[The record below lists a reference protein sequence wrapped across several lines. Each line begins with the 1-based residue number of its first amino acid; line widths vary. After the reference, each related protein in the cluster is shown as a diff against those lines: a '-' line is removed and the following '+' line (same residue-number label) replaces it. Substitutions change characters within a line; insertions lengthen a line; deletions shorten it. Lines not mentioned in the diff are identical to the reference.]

1 MGNVRAIYLNDQGE
15 SKRRMSADIMYII
28 VDKRIKR
35 LRIQYPCDIRD
46 IALNTKTRPSVL

>member
-28 VDKRIKR
+28 VDQRALGNLI
-35 LRIQYPCDIRD
+35 IEIRQGF
-46 IALNTKTRPSVL
+46 ALTYYRPI